1 MEKLRMIIRKNEDII
16 STAIQAVVCLAAIV
30 LALKTDQKKRKH
42 RGAYEFY
49 SDSKSDEPMARIANK
64 AFLVKRG
71 AICSWS
77 VGGDL

>member
-42 RGAYEFY
+42 
-49 SDSKSDEPMARIANK
+49 KK
-64 AFLVKRG
+64 
-71 AICSWS
+71 
-77 VGGDL
+77 